1 MKLTHF
7 LFIQT
12 VSLQFSHKIKFP
24 SHAKKEA
31 IEITDKPVFFIAKEP
46 VKTKLSKE
54 SADGLTNK
62 ALDVF
67 QSQIKK
73 QEL

>member
-12 VSLQFSHKIKFP
+12 ASLQFIHKIKFP

-31 IEITDKPVFFIAKEP
+31 LEITDKPVFFIAQEP

-54 SADGLTNK
+54 SADGLTNNT
-62 ALDVF
+62 LDVF
-67 QSQIKK
+67 QNQIKK
-73 QEL
+73 SEH